1 MHELEVLQGEVVGG
15 RGDGGGG
22 GAVRGGGGASP
33 ELASPLSHE
42 ASGAGGGVLKIQLL
56 DYTNRAFSR
65 HSRDGC
71 FPINIPKCKLE

>member
-56 DYTNRAFSR
+56 TNRAFSR

>member
-33 ELASPLSHE
+33 ELASPLPHK
-42 ASGAGGGVLKIQLL
+42 ASGAGAGGVLKIQLL
-56 DYTNRAFSR
+56 DYANRAFSR

-71 FPINIPKCKLE
+71 FPINIPKCM

>member
-15 RGDGGGG
+15 RGDGVGG

-56 DYTNRAFSR
+56 TNRAFSR